1 MLQLYWGFLGG
12 LIWNSS
18 RLFGNRLLCKKTS
31 SQWKKNCGARV
42 FGVEDES
49 WYHGISS
56 KMFVGPNGIPQE
68 TGILGWS
75 SLPRCQ
81 PSLPMTRKITY
92 LASTAKN
99 MIALETCRFEY
110 FMSFPLRWQGFRGND
125 QFQQMK
131 IRQWHSAECWHTRH
145 MQDPSFARQAW
156 VKPRAER
163 ENRWWYHQIPYF
175 GGDQTMQMNLWEIL
189 RVPFPPFFVG
199 RVLGVVSC
207 NDPNVLVVCG
217 VWCGV
222 SEGKNGVRTKRHLTV
237 METLKLTANSPE
249 IRPKPQKERKRS

>member
-145 MQDPSFARQAW
+145 MQSLLCTSGMGQTESWER
-156 VKPRAER
+156 KPLVISSNSLFWRGSNNANESMGDF
-163 ENRWWYHQIPYF
+163 EGSISPFFCGPCF
-175 GGDQTMQMNLWEIL
+175 GG
-189 RVPFPPFFVG
+189 G
-199 RVLGVVSC
+199 VL
-207 NDPNVLVVCG
+207 
-217 VWCGV
+217 
-222 SEGKNGVRTKRHLTV
+222 
-237 METLKLTANSPE
+237 
-249 IRPKPQKERKRS
+249 

>member
-110 FMSFPLRWQGFRGND
+110 FMSFPLRWQGFRAMINFSKWRFANGTL
-125 QFQQMK
+125 Q
-131 IRQWHSAECWHTRH
+131 SADTRDTCRIPPLH
-145 MQDPSFARQAW
+145 VRHGSNRELREKTAGDIIKFPILEGIKQCKWIYGRFWGFHFPLFLWAVFWGWCPVMTPMFLSF
-156 VKPRAER
+156 
-163 ENRWWYHQIPYF
+163 
-175 GGDQTMQMNLWEIL
+175 
-189 RVPFPPFFVG
+189 
-199 RVLGVVSC
+199 
-207 NDPNVLVVCG
+207 VVCD
-217 VWCGV
+217 VA
-222 SEGKNGVRTKRHLTV
+222 SR
-237 METLKLTANSPE
+237 
-249 IRPKPQKERKRS
+249 KERTGWGQKDTWQLWRPWN